1 MEDQRNLVTAVK
13 TITENH
19 WRERNSPVLLS
30 ALPRLLEGEAPD
42 FRAVL
47 GSRTLKAFIKETG
60 ESAGYKLVEHPTQRA
75 RVGVAPA
82 AAEYN
87 FPSEPAHPSMTI
99 AARSNQEATLAF
111 FRALAALPDADLEKV
126 VIPASVLVKLLK

>member
-19 WRERNSPVLLS
+19 WTERNSPVLLS
-30 ALPRLLEGEAPD
+30 ALPQLLEGEAPD

-75 RVGVAPA
+75 RVGVAPT
-82 AAEYN
+82 AAEYK
-87 FPSEPAHPSMTI
+87 FPSEPAPPHDD
-99 AARSNQEATLAF
+99 
-111 FRALAALPDADLEKV
+111 FRKKQPRGDACV
-126 VIPASVLVKLLK
+126 FSRAG